1 MISIVELYARMS
13 YVINAC
19 LGIFYCDE
27 GQTIMKKSERKRETI
42 RVQVDSELW
51 KKVRIKAIKEK
62 RTAEGIL
69 NDVLGEYLKEKKK

>member
-1 MISIVELYARMS
+1 MS

-19 LGIFYCDE
+19 PGIFYCDE
-27 GQTIMKKSERKRETI
+27 GQTIMKKSEEKRKTI
-42 RVQVDSELW
+42 GVQVDSELW

-69 NDVLGEYLKEKKK
+69 NNVLVEYLKTEKKKKK

>member
-1 MISIVELYARMS
+1 
-13 YVINAC
+13 
-19 LGIFYCDE
+19 
-27 GQTIMKKSERKRETI
+27 MKKSERKRETI

-62 RTAEGIL
+62 RTDEGIL